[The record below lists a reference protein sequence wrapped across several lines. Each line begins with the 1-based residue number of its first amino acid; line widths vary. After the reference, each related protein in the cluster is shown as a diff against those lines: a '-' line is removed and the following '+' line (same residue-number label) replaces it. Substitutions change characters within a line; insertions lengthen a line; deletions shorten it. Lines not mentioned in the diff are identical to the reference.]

1 MDFSE
6 IKRILADAAERL
18 GISHYDVYFSRSNSV
33 SVETFKDEVSSFSS
47 ENSIGICFRCLTNG
61 KFGYASCEKITE
73 EELRALVSKAAENAA
88 YIETEDKAILFE
100 GSPSY
105 REVNNEI
112 LPMPSAAELRE
123 LALKMQKQTY
133 EESEFVS
140 DGTESSVGASEISID
155 LCNSYGLS
163 LHKEASV
170 YSAVVS
176 AVVTKGG
183 ESEDDYEY
191 CFGKNFDSIKELSE
205 KSVRSA
211 LSKLGAVELE
221 SGTYP
226 VVISGKQMS
235 VLLDAFSGVF
245 SAKSVKLGLSLL
257 NGKEGEK
264 IASDKVTLV
273 DDPYSEYLVAK
284 TSFDAE
290 GVSTKTKTV
299 IKDGVLQT
307 LLYDL
312 TTAAAMGKKTTA
324 NASKA
329 GYASAIVISPYY
341 FGIEA
346 GDTSFDDLLLRA
358 DGGVYVT
365 QLKGLH
371 AGANAV
377 TGDFSIESSG
387 YLIENGKLGRAV
399 KSFTIAGNFY
409 ELLKDI
415 ELLSDKVTVGV
426 PGVFHAVGAPDILLK
441 NVSIAGK

>member
-6 IKRILADAAERL
+6 IKQILADAAEKL
-18 GISHYDVYFSRSNSV
+18 GIAHYDVYYVRNNSV
-33 SVETFKDEVSSFSS
+33 SAETFKDEISSFSS
-47 ENSIGICFRCLTNG
+47 ENSIGLCFRCLIDG
-61 KFGYASCEKITE
+61 RFGYASCEKITE
-73 EELRALVSKAAENAA
+73 EELRTLVSKAAENAA
-88 YIETEDKAILFE
+88 YIENEDEAILFE
-100 GSPSY
+100 GSPAY
-105 REVNNEI
+105 HEVKHEY
-112 LPMPSAAELRE
+112 LPMPSASELRE
-123 LALKMQKQTY
+123 LALKMQRQTY

-140 DGTESSVGASEISID
+140 DGTECSVGASEISID

-170 YSAVVS
+170 YSAVAS
-176 AVVTKGG
+176 AVVTKDG
-183 ESEDDYEY
+183 ESEDDYAY
-191 CFGKNFDSIKELSE
+191 CLGKSFDHTKELSE
-205 KSVRSA
+205 KAVSSA
-211 LSKLGAVELE
+211 LSKLGATALE
-221 SGTYP
+221 SGNYP

-235 VLLDAFSGVF
+235 ILLDTFSGVF

-257 NGKEGEK
+257 KGKEGEK
-264 IASDKVTLV
+264 IASDKITLV
-273 DDPYSEYLVAK
+273 DDPYSEHLVAK
-284 TSFDAE
+284 TPFDAE
-290 GVSTKTKTV
+290 GVSTETKTV

-307 LLYDL
+307 FLYDL

-346 GDTSFDDLLLRA
+346 GDTPFDELLAKA
-358 DGGVYVT
+358 DGGVYIT

-377 TGDFSIESSG
+377 TGDFSIESAG
-387 YLIENGKLGRAV
+387 FLIENGKKGRPV

-409 ELLKDI
+409 ELLKNIDY
-415 ELLSDKVTVGV
+415 LSDTVTVGV
-426 PGVFHAVGAPDILLK
+426 PGVFHAVGAPDIFLR